1 MGFSLKTVLLRLV
14 QGFIIGAGGILPGIS
29 GGVLSVIFGIYRPV
43 MEVLAHPLN
52 GLRRH
57 LSLLLPVGAGAILGF
72 LCGGGLILVLFDR
85 SEKLATCLFIG
96 LILGTLP
103 SLWAEAGAQGRGRRR
118 VPFLRGQLS
127 CPLRCF
133 ALRAVRRVLHDAPGL
148 PRLSLLRPALGAE
161 PDRTGHDVLL
171 HPDGGRLF
179 TPMAEGFA
187 RLDMAV
193 ILPWLLGMA
202 LIVLTLAR
210 VVNWCFQTHY
220 PLFYHAVFGIVLAST
235 VVIIPLHYDGAR
247 DVLLCLLAAA
257 LGALAAYL
265 SAKLQPKEDA

>member
-103 SLWAEAGAQGRGRRR
+103 LHQPQQDSRACGPRRARRGA
-118 VPFLRGQLS
+118 
-127 CPLRCF
+127 
-133 ALRAVRRVLHDAPGL
+133 DAARTFPA
-148 PRLSLLRPALGAE
+148 RPAFLPSPPFCSTRSTARSTRCARASSAFSSAACSGA
-161 PDRTGHDVLL
+161 
-171 HPDGGRLF
+171 
-179 TPMAEGFA
+179 
-187 RLDMAV
+187 
-193 ILPWLLGMA
+193 
-202 LIVLTLAR
+202 
-210 VVNWCFQTHY
+210 
-220 PLFYHAVFGIVLAST
+220 
-235 VVIIPLHYDGAR
+235 
-247 DVLLCLLAAA
+247 
-257 LGALAAYL
+257 
-265 SAKLQPKEDA
+265 

>member
-103 SLWAEAGAQGRGRRR
+103 SLWAEAGRG
-118 VPFLRGQLS
+118 
-127 CPLRCF
+127 
-133 ALRAVRRVLHDAPGL
+133 ADAARTFPA
-148 PRLSLLRPALGAE
+148 RPA
-161 PDRTGHDVLL
+161 
-171 HPDGGRLF
+171 F
-179 TPMAEGFA
+179 
-187 RLDMAV
+187 
-193 ILPWLLGMA
+193 LPSPPFCS
-202 LIVLTLAR
+202 TR
-210 VVNWCFQTHY
+210 
-220 PLFYHAVFGIVLAST
+220 ST
-235 VVIIPLHYDGAR
+235 VRSTRCAR
-247 DVLLCLLAAA
+247 ASSAFSSAACF
-257 LGALAAYL
+257 GG
-265 SAKLQPKEDA
+265 

>member
-103 SLWAEAGAQGRGRRR
+103 SLGA
-118 VPFLRGQLS
+118 
-127 CPLRCF
+127 
-133 ALRAVRRVLHDAPGL
+133 DAARTFPA
-148 PRLSLLRPALGAE
+148 RPAFLPSPPFCSTRSTARSTRCARASSAFSSAACFGA
-161 PDRTGHDVLL
+161 
-171 HPDGGRLF
+171 
-179 TPMAEGFA
+179 
-187 RLDMAV
+187 
-193 ILPWLLGMA
+193 
-202 LIVLTLAR
+202 
-210 VVNWCFQTHY
+210 
-220 PLFYHAVFGIVLAST
+220 
-235 VVIIPLHYDGAR
+235 
-247 DVLLCLLAAA
+247 
-257 LGALAAYL
+257 
-265 SAKLQPKEDA
+265 

>member
-96 LILGTLP
+96 LILGTFRACGPRRARRGADAARTFPARPAFLP
-103 SLWAEAGAQGRGRRR
+103 S
-118 VPFLRGQLS
+118 
-127 CPLRCF
+127 
-133 ALRAVRRVLHDAPGL
+133 
-148 PRLSLLRPALGAE
+148 
-161 PDRTGHDVLL
+161 
-171 HPDGGRLF
+171 
-179 TPMAEGFA
+179 
-187 RLDMAV
+187 
-193 ILPWLLGMA
+193 
-202 LIVLTLAR
+202 
-210 VVNWCFQTHY
+210 
-220 PLFYHAVFGIVLAST
+220 PLFCSTRSTARSTRCARASSAFSSAACS
-235 VVIIPLHYDGAR
+235 GA
-247 DVLLCLLAAA
+247 
-257 LGALAAYL
+257 
-265 SAKLQPKEDA
+265 

>member
-96 LILGTLP
+96 LILGSVP
-103 SLWAEAGAQGRGRRR
+103 RRARRGA
-118 VPFLRGQLS
+118 
-127 CPLRCF
+127 
-133 ALRAVRRVLHDAPGL
+133 DAARTFPA
-148 PRLSLLRPALGAE
+148 RPAFLLSPPFCSTRSTARSTRCARASSAFSSAACSGA
-161 PDRTGHDVLL
+161 
-171 HPDGGRLF
+171 
-179 TPMAEGFA
+179 
-187 RLDMAV
+187 
-193 ILPWLLGMA
+193 
-202 LIVLTLAR
+202 
-210 VVNWCFQTHY
+210 
-220 PLFYHAVFGIVLAST
+220 
-235 VVIIPLHYDGAR
+235 
-247 DVLLCLLAAA
+247 
-257 LGALAAYL
+257 
-265 SAKLQPKEDA
+265 

>member
-96 LILGTLP
+96 LIPGTLP
-103 SLWAEAGAQGRGRRR
+103 SLWGA
-118 VPFLRGQLS
+118 
-127 CPLRCF
+127 
-133 ALRAVRRVLHDAPGL
+133 DAARTFPA
-148 PRLSLLRPALGAE
+148 RPAF
-161 PDRTGHDVLL
+161 LL
-171 HPDGGRLF
+171 SPPFCSTRS
-179 TPMAEGFA
+179 TA
-187 RLDMAV
+187 RS
-193 ILPWLLGMA
+193 
-202 LIVLTLAR
+202 TRCAR
-210 VVNWCFQTHY
+210 VSSAFSSAAC
-220 PLFYHAVFGIVLAST
+220 S
-235 VVIIPLHYDGAR
+235 GA
-247 DVLLCLLAAA
+247 
-257 LGALAAYL
+257 
-265 SAKLQPKEDA
+265 

>member
-103 SLWAEAGAQGRGRRR
+103 SLWAEAGAQG
-118 VPFLRGQLS
+118 
-127 CPLRCF
+127 
-133 ALRAVRRVLHDAPGL
+133 ADAARTFPA
-148 PRLSLLRPALGAE
+148 RPA
-161 PDRTGHDVLL
+161 
-171 HPDGGRLF
+171 F
-179 TPMAEGFA
+179 
-187 RLDMAV
+187 
-193 ILPWLLGMA
+193 LPS
-202 LIVLTLAR
+202 
-210 VVNWCFQTHY
+210 
-220 PLFYHAVFGIVLAST
+220 PLFCSTRSTARSTRCARASSAFSSAACFG
-235 VVIIPLHYDGAR
+235 G
-247 DVLLCLLAAA
+247 
-257 LGALAAYL
+257 
-265 SAKLQPKEDA
+265 

>member
-103 SLWAEAGAQGRGRRR
+103 SLWAEAARRGA
-118 VPFLRGQLS
+118 
-127 CPLRCF
+127 
-133 ALRAVRRVLHDAPGL
+133 DAARTFPA
-148 PRLSLLRPALGAE
+148 RPA
-161 PDRTGHDVLL
+161 
-171 HPDGGRLF
+171 F
-179 TPMAEGFA
+179 
-187 RLDMAV
+187 
-193 ILPWLLGMA
+193 LPS
-202 LIVLTLAR
+202 
-210 VVNWCFQTHY
+210 
-220 PLFYHAVFGIVLAST
+220 PLFCSTRSTARSTRCARASSAFSSAACFG
-235 VVIIPLHYDGAR
+235 G
-247 DVLLCLLAAA
+247 
-257 LGALAAYL
+257 
-265 SAKLQPKEDA
+265 

>member
-103 SLWAEAGAQGRGRRR
+103 SLWA
-118 VPFLRGQLS
+118 
-127 CPLRCF
+127 
-133 ALRAVRRVLHDAPGL
+133 DAARTFPA
-148 PRLSLLRPALGAE
+148 RPA
-161 PDRTGHDVLL
+161 
-171 HPDGGRLF
+171 F
-179 TPMAEGFA
+179 
-187 RLDMAV
+187 
-193 ILPWLLGMA
+193 LPS
-202 LIVLTLAR
+202 
-210 VVNWCFQTHY
+210 
-220 PLFYHAVFGIVLAST
+220 PLFCSTRSTARSTRCARASS
-235 VVIIPLHYDGAR
+235 AFSS
-247 DVLLCLLAAA
+247 AACS
-257 LGALAAYL
+257 G
-265 SAKLQPKEDA
+265 D

>member
-1 MGFSLKTVLLRLV
+1 MGFPLKTVLLRLV

-103 SLWAEAGAQGRGRRR
+103 SLWAEAGAARTF
-118 VPFLRGQLS
+118 P
-127 CPLRCF
+127 
-133 ALRAVRRVLHDAPGL
+133 A
-148 PRLSLLRPALGAE
+148 RPAFLPSPPFCSTRSTARSTRCARASSAFFSAACSGA
-161 PDRTGHDVLL
+161 
-171 HPDGGRLF
+171 
-179 TPMAEGFA
+179 
-187 RLDMAV
+187 
-193 ILPWLLGMA
+193 
-202 LIVLTLAR
+202 
-210 VVNWCFQTHY
+210 
-220 PLFYHAVFGIVLAST
+220 
-235 VVIIPLHYDGAR
+235 
-247 DVLLCLLAAA
+247 
-257 LGALAAYL
+257 
-265 SAKLQPKEDA
+265 

>member
-43 MEVLAHPLN
+43 MEVLAHPLD

-103 SLWAEAGAQGRGRRR
+103 SLWAEAARRGADAAHTFPARP
-118 VPFLRGQLS
+118 VFLPSPPFCSTRS
-127 CPLRCF
+127 TARSTRC
-133 ALRAVRRVLHDAPGL
+133 ARASSAF
-148 PRLSLLRPALGAE
+148 SSAACSGA
-161 PDRTGHDVLL
+161 
-171 HPDGGRLF
+171 
-179 TPMAEGFA
+179 
-187 RLDMAV
+187 
-193 ILPWLLGMA
+193 
-202 LIVLTLAR
+202 
-210 VVNWCFQTHY
+210 
-220 PLFYHAVFGIVLAST
+220 
-235 VVIIPLHYDGAR
+235 
-247 DVLLCLLAAA
+247 
-257 LGALAAYL
+257 
-265 SAKLQPKEDA
+265 

>member
-103 SLWAEAGAQGRGRRR
+103 SLWAEAGVQGAGAARTF
-118 VPFLRGQLS
+118 P
-127 CPLRCF
+127 
-133 ALRAVRRVLHDAPGL
+133 A
-148 PRLSLLRPALGAE
+148 RPAFLPSPPFCSTRSTARSTRCARAFSAFSSAACSGA
-161 PDRTGHDVLL
+161 
-171 HPDGGRLF
+171 
-179 TPMAEGFA
+179 
-187 RLDMAV
+187 
-193 ILPWLLGMA
+193 
-202 LIVLTLAR
+202 
-210 VVNWCFQTHY
+210 
-220 PLFYHAVFGIVLAST
+220 
-235 VVIIPLHYDGAR
+235 
-247 DVLLCLLAAA
+247 
-257 LGALAAYL
+257 
-265 SAKLQPKEDA
+265 

>member
-1 MGFSLKTVLLRLV
+1 MGFPLKTVLLRLV

-103 SLWAEAGAQGRGRRR
+103 SLWAEAGTFPA
-118 VPFLRGQLS
+118 
-127 CPLRCF
+127 
-133 ALRAVRRVLHDAPGL
+133 
-148 PRLSLLRPALGAE
+148 RPAFLPSPPFCSTRSTARSTRCARASSAFSSAACSGA
-161 PDRTGHDVLL
+161 
-171 HPDGGRLF
+171 
-179 TPMAEGFA
+179 
-187 RLDMAV
+187 
-193 ILPWLLGMA
+193 
-202 LIVLTLAR
+202 
-210 VVNWCFQTHY
+210 
-220 PLFYHAVFGIVLAST
+220 
-235 VVIIPLHYDGAR
+235 
-247 DVLLCLLAAA
+247 
-257 LGALAAYL
+257 
-265 SAKLQPKEDA
+265 

>member
-57 LSLLLPVGAGAILGF
+57 LSLLLPVSAGAILGF

-103 SLWAEAGAQGRGRRR
+103 SLWAEAGAQGRGR
-118 VPFLRGQLS
+118 GAYLS
-127 CPLRCF
+127 CAASFL
-133 ALRAVRRVLHDAPGL
+133 ALSAVLLYAQYGAFYTMRPGFL
-148 PRLSLLRPALGAE
+148 GFLFCGLLWGLSLIVPGMTSSSILMAVG
-161 PDRTGHDVLL
+161 
-171 HPDGGRLF
+171 LF

-202 LIVLTLAR
+202 LIVLTGALPAFLPRR
-210 VVNWCFQTHY
+210 VRHRAGLDGRYY
-220 PLFYHAVFGIVLAST
+220 P
-235 VVIIPLHYDGAR
+235 
-247 DVLLCLLAAA
+247 AA
-257 LGALAAYL
+257 LRRRARRAFVPACRRARRARSL
-265 SAKLQPKEDA
+265 SQREATAEGGCIRT